1 MQKTLLPNILAGAG
15 IAGVGITAVLTGKA
29 TLKAADILKSTK
41 PIKQKIKEAAP
52 KYVLPAISGALS
64 VAAIATSTVMH
75 TNNYDTLF
83 SAYMLTSNTL
93 MAYKESVNSV
103 LNKDDAIEVTKNAAL
118 INKNPEIEDTGSG
131 DILFVD
137 EFTGRQFLA
146 SKEIVLGGEYETNR
160 TFQLK
165 GDIDINY
172 LHNCWGLRD
181 SEIGKQWIWEE
192 YSMATDYDAYWIDF
206 NHIPFSADGR
216 EAYVINYPIP
226 PVLRAELD

>member
-29 TLKAADILKSTK
+29 TLKAADILKSNK

-52 KYVLPAISGALS
+52 KYVLPAMSGALS

-93 MAYKESVNSV
+93 MAYKESVSSV
-103 LNKDDAIEVTKNAAL
+103 LSKDDAIEVTKNAAL
-118 INKNPEIEDTGSG
+118 INKNPEIEDTGTG

-146 SKEIVLGGEYETNR
+146 SKELVIGGAYETNR

-165 GDIDINY
+165 GDIDVNY
-172 LHNCWGLRD
+172 LHNSWGLRD

-192 YSMATDYDAYWIDF
+192 YSMATDWDAYWIDI
-206 NHIPFSADGR
+206 NLIPFAADGR
-216 EAYVINYPIP
+216 EAYVISYPIP
-226 PVLRAELD
+226 PVLRAEVD